1 MAARVRTHGGPASI
15 VAHLWAADA
24 VTDTR
29 SRVGIPHTFH
39 ISTRWATCVQLRSG
53 WLAIFCR
60 RWLTTAV
67 RRRCCGS
74 PSEARW
80 RSRACLLLWLAPSAG
95 GPHRLMAVGRVREF
109 CLTSMCCHLDG
120 CVASRRGS
128 LAAAALG
135 LVEGALSGEA
145 AFAWASCTRGRER
158 VLAAG
163 RGGLV
168 TRTCDIDH
176 GPCRAAGGLAC
187 TRAFASSLAALAA
200 PACVRDWRE
209 PLRRS
214 RLAGRLWPPPL
225 SALSPP

>member
-1 MAARVRTHGGPASI
+1 VKLAGARGHY
-15 VAHLWAADA
+15 
-24 VTDTR
+24 
-29 SRVGIPHTFH
+29 
-39 ISTRWATCVQLRSG
+39 
-53 WLAIFCR
+53 
-60 RWLTTAV
+60 
-67 RRRCCGS
+67 
-74 PSEARW
+74 
-80 RSRACLLLWLAPSAG
+80 LLLWLAPSAG

-145 AFAWASCTRGRER
+145 AFAWARTRGRGR

-200 PACVRDWRE
+200 PSCVRDWRE
-209 PLRRS
+209 PLRPPGS
-214 RLAGRLWPPPL
+214 LAAFGRLLSPPYPRPDLPMTTMSSRGYWPASRPPRPLGPLSACERGDGSGRRNELLSARWPPPSL
-225 SALSPP
+225 GCSAC

>member
-53 WLAIFCR
+53 WLAIFSR

-145 AFAWASCTRGRER
+145 AFAWAGTRGRER

-168 TRTCDIDH
+168 TRTYDR
-176 GPCRAAGGLAC
+176 GPCRAASGLAC
-187 TRAFASSLAALAA
+187 ARAFASSLAALAA